1 MHVAPMTA
9 SSDPLAIDTRQL
21 LDGLA
26 DAVIVADDTGRIVFV
41 NAPAGDLLGAPRSE
55 LVGQPLVTIIP
66 ERLRARHLAGFER
79 YLSSR
84 VPTLLGARPVRL
96 PALRA
101 DGSEAEIELT
111 LSSHRTESGAE
122 VFVGTLRNLADRL
135 ELERQRDIARYLTT
149 GREVTS
155 RLALSAEATSL
166 EEAAPVLLA
175 AIGEGLRWDG
185 GAVWQLRGGALHP
198 VASWSAADDELA
210 LAMTAG
216 IRLAPGE
223 GLAGSVYE
231 SEEAL
236 WVETVSTS
244 RVFLRRER
252 ASTVGVRSC
261 FAFPIFV
268 AGRVD
273 GVVEMYS
280 RAPQAPEPELLA
292 ILQAAGLEIGRYLE
306 RAQAR
311 RHVLE
316 LAEALQASLLP
327 PSPPMIP
334 GLDVAVRYRAA
345 AGEGQIGGDFFDVFP
360 LPDGAWAVFIGDVS
374 GRGARAAALTAL
386 ARYTLRAAAIGAAS
400 PSDALKVLNDVV
412 RRELEAAYEGDE
424 RFLTVAYVTIAPAE
438 DGFGLRLAC
447 GGHPFP
453 LLRRSAGDVEEVRC
467 EGELIGAFDAHE
479 SIDESLQLLPGD
491 LVVLVTDGV
500 TEARRSGVE
509 FGQERLRR
517 VVAEVAAATA
527 ADTADAIEQEVLAH
541 LGGRSQDDLAIVVL
555 RFPPAAAPAGAAID
569 VRVGEI
575 EASRPGA

>member
-1 MHVAPMTA
+1 MSAT
-9 SSDPLAIDTRQL
+9 SDPLAIDTRRL

-26 DAVIVADDTGRIVFV
+26 DAVVVADTAGTIVFV
-41 NAPAGDLLGAPRSE
+41 NAAATGLLGTSDDE
-55 LVGQPLVTIIP
+55 LVGRPLFTIIP
-66 ERLRARHLAGFER
+66 ERLRARHRAGFER
-79 YLSSR
+79 YLCTR
-84 VPTLLGARPVRL
+84 TPTLLGARPVRL

-101 DGSEAEIELT
+101 DGAEVDIELT
-111 LSSHRTESGAE
+111 LSSHRNESGDE
-122 VFVGTLRNLADRL
+122 VFVGTLRDLADRL
-135 ELERQRDIARYLTT
+135 ELERQRDIARYLNT

-155 RLALSAEATSL
+155 RLSLSAEAASL

-175 AIGEGLRWDG
+175 AIGEGLGWDG
-185 GAVWQLRGGALHP
+185 GAVWQPREGALHP
-198 VASWSAADDELA
+198 VAHWTARGDDLA
-210 LAMTAG
+210 LTMTAG
-216 IRLAPGE
+216 FRFAPGE
-223 GLAGSVYE
+223 GLTGSVYQ
-231 SEEAL
+231 SQEAM

-244 RVFLRRER
+244 SFFLRQEAAR
-252 ASTVGVRSC
+252 AAGVRSC

-268 AGRVD
+268 GGKVD

-292 ILQAAGLEIGRYLE
+292 VLQAAGLEIGRYLE

-316 LAEALQASLLP
+316 LAGALQASLLP

-360 LPDGAWAVFIGDVS
+360 LPDGEWAVFIGDVS

-386 ARYTLRAAAIGAAS
+386 ARYTLRAAAIGATS
-400 PSDALKVLNDVV
+400 PSQALKVLNDVV

-424 RFLTVAYVTIAPAE
+424 RFLTVAYLTIAPAE
-438 DGFGLRLAC
+438 DGFGLSVAC

-453 LLRRSAGDVEEVRC
+453 LLRRATGEVEEVRC

-479 SIDESLQLLPGD
+479 SIDEKVQLDPGD

-509 FGQERLRR
+509 FGTDRLRR
-517 VVAEVAAATA
+517 LIAQAAATTA
-527 ADTADAIEQEVLAH
+527 SDLADAIEREVLAH
-541 LGGRSQDDLAIVVL
+541 LGGRSHDDLAIVVL
-555 RFPPAAAPAGAAID
+555 RLPPAATEDAAAID
-569 VRVGEI
+569 VRVGEV
-575 EASRPGA
+575 EASQGAR